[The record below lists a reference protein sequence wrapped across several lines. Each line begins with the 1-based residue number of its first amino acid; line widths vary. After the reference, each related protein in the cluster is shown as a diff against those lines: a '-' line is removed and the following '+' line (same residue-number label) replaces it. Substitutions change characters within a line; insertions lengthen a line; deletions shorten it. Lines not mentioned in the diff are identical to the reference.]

1 VAGAVKAGLD
11 LKAGGF
17 AHRVAV
23 VGSHPG

>member
-1 VAGAVKAGLD
+1 VDGAIEAGLD
-11 LKAGGF
+11 LEAGGF